1 MYSRY
6 KTGMAAALRT
16 VGFKCPYCPDEYIIA
31 TEVLLQTHIRIVHSS
46 DPGFSIRCSVEGC
59 ERTFS
64 NFRTYQNHLLS
75 PLPDLADEEHDEESN
90 IEETETSECGTCT
103 AKPSSR
109 GSYAPSLPKSED
121 MKMYC
126 AKWLLKTSETR
137 TLTRAVSVGIVEDVL
152 SLIEFVTNGIKSE
165 IANLLTSNQIDN
177 NVILKVKE
185 LFTNPTLVPFVGL
198 STFYQQ
204 MQYYK
209 DNFNLIVSLS

>member
-1 MYSRY
+1 
-6 KTGMAAALRT
+6 
-16 VGFKCPYCPDEYIIA
+16 
-31 TEVLLQTHIRIVHSS
+31 
-46 DPGFSIRCSVEGC
+46 
-59 ERTFS
+59 
-64 NFRTYQNHLLS
+64 
-75 PLPDLADEEHDEESN
+75 
-90 IEETETSECGTCT
+90 
-103 AKPSSR
+103 
-109 GSYAPSLPKSED
+109 

-137 TLTRAVSVGIVEDVL
+137 TLTRAASVGIMEDVS

-209 DNFNLIVSLS
+209 DNFLNLIVSLS